1 MSEGAIIRP
10 YREGDEEKIVELL
23 VKVFDG
29 WPHFDVGCSPLDHWR
44 WKHRDNPTRRM
55 VAAVAEV
62 DGRIVGCIHGLY
74 SRVNVG
80 GRSLL
85 NQQGVDLA
93 VDNEYRRLEV
103 FDRMRPVKDQLAK
116 DAGVNIGYGFST
128 NTTVKK
134 KLRERNTLFP
144 TQIKQMI
151 KIRDLDLHLR
161 VIKVDNRWRYKYGY
175 FGLHALNRLGNAFA
189 SRIEPGG
196 FEIAR
201 VEGFGKEIGPFWE
214 EVRGH
219 YNFIIERDA
228 EYLNWRYCDRRG
240 GDYVIMEAIEGKRV
254 LGYVVL
260 RVNRYQG
267 NYPVGYIV
275 DLLAL
280 PGRMDVA
287 GALLR
292 DAVGFMDG
300 LRINYVLA
308 LVFKGNQYKS
318 LLKGLGFLDGVV
330 RYSLGYRVYDLGDE
344 LRILEASPPE
354 KLHFMWGDLDWI

>member
-10 YREGDEEKIVELL
+10 YREGDEKQIVELL

-29 WPHFDVGCSPLDHWR
+29 WPCFDIGCSPLDHWR
-44 WKHRDNPTRRM
+44 WKHRDNPTKRM

-62 DGRIVGCIHGLY
+62 DGRIVGCFHGLF
-74 SRVNVG
+74 SRVRVG

-93 VDNEYRRLEV
+93 VDNEYRRLGIYE
-103 FDRMRPVKDQLAK
+103 RMRPVKDQLAK

-128 NTTVKK
+128 NPTVKR
-134 KLRERNTLFP
+134 KLREHNTPFP

-151 KIRDLDLHLR
+151 RIRDLDLHLR
-161 VIKVDNRWRYKYGY
+161 ATKVDKRVMYKYGY
-175 FGLHALNRLGNAFA
+175 IGLHALNRLGNAFA
-189 SRIEPGG
+189 SRTEPSG

-201 VEGFGKEIGPFWE
+201 VEGFGEEIEPLWE

-219 YNFIIERDA
+219 YNFVIERDA
-228 EYLNWRYCDRRG
+228 DYLNWRYSDRRG
-240 GDYVIMEAIEGKRV
+240 GDYVIKEAIEGERA

-260 RVNRYQG
+260 RVNRDQK

-292 DAVGFMDG
+292 DAVGFMDALG
-300 LRINYVLA
+300 INSVLA
-308 LVFKGNQYKS
+308 LVFEGNPNRS
-318 LLKGLGFLDGVV
+318 LLKVFGFLDGVV

-344 LRILEASPPE
+344 LRILETSPPE